1 MKFIAACKRFF
12 NQKPSQTLG
21 EFVKEVKTL
30 TPEDKQELKP
40 LLEKELGGNDIIE
53 DV

>member
-1 MKFIAACKRFF
+1 MKFVVACKKFF
-12 NQKPSQTLG
+12 DKKPDQTLSG
-21 EFVKEVKTL
+21 FLQEVKAL

-40 LLEKELGGNDIIE
+40 LLEKELDEKIE

>member
-1 MKFIAACKRFF
+1 MKFIVACKRFF
-12 NQKPSQTLG
+12 DQRKGQTLG

-30 TPEDKQELKP
+30 TPEDRQELKP
-40 LLEKELGGNDIIE
+40 LLEKELGDKIE